1 MYKSHFGLKRNP
13 LEISPDPEFLFST
26 DAHREALAAMYYGIR
41 RHSGFVVLTGEVGTG
56 KTLIIRCLLEILNKD
71 QLASAYVFN
80 PKLSALQL
88 LQYIA
93 GDLGL
98 PPTRSKA
105 ELLLKLNHYLIERH
119 RQDLQTVLIVDE
131 AQLLQRDLLEEIRL
145 LTNLETSQQKL
156 LQIVLAGQPELE
168 KKLDSKNLRQLKQ
181 RVTFRC
187 NLAPFSAEDTAGYIR
202 HRLTI
207 AGAEGRAD
215 TIFPEETIEMIHGY
229 ATGIPRLI
237 NTICNNALISGYASH
252 SQTISPLLISE
263 VAADLRLERPTI
275 KSPSAPKA
283 SEKRQHEAETEMKER
298 AIV

>member
-13 LEISPDPEFLFST
+13 FEISPDPEFLYST

-41 RHSGFVVLTGEVGTG
+41 HHSGFVVLTGEVGTG
-56 KTLIIRCLLEILNKD
+56 KTLIIRCLLEVLNAN

-131 AQLLQRDLLEEIRL
+131 AQLLQKDLLEEIRL

-156 LQIVLAGQPELE
+156 FQIVLAGQPELE

-187 NLAPFSAEDTAGYIR
+187 NLTPFSAEDTAGYIR
-202 HRLTI
+202 HRLKI
-207 AGAEGRAD
+207 AGADSRAD
-215 TIFPEETIEMIHGY
+215 TIFPEETIGMVHEY
-229 ATGIPRLI
+229 AAGIPRLI
-237 NTICNNALISGYASH
+237 NTICNNALISGYAAH
-252 SQTISPLLISE
+252 SQTISPMVISE
-263 VAADLRLERPTI
+263 VAADLRLKRQER
-275 KSPSAPKA
+275 KA
-283 SEKRQHEAETEMKER
+283 SSPPQDIENDRQENA
-298 AIV
+298 